1 MQQCPHKVTTA
12 RVEIA
17 NSLLQAKEDNYEPG
31 FNTMIS
37 NAVKYISLLGNVN
50 SDLLNLRREQIR
62 PVLKSEFVAL
72 CSTDIPAS
80 PWLFGDDLGRWLREA
95 KETSKIS
102 EAFHSHG
109 YRSEKQCGGYERP
122 RNFNSPKGGRNNFL

>member
-1 MQQCPHKVTTA
+1 MQQCLHKVTTA

-17 NSLLQAKEDNYEPG
+17 NSLLQAKEDNYEPD

-50 SDLLNLRREQIR
+50 SDLLHLRREQIR

-80 PWLFGDDLGRWLREA
+80 P
-95 KETSKIS
+95 
-102 EAFHSHG
+102 
-109 YRSEKQCGGYERP
+109 
-122 RNFNSPKGGRNNFL
+122 